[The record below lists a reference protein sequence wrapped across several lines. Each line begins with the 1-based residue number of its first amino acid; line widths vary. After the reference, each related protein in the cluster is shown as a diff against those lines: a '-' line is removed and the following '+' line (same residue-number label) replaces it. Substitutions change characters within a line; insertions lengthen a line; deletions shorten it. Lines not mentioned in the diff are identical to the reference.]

1 MEQTNPPGI
10 FPATDT
16 THKRPLA
23 YHELRDIIDLSLW
36 AGQMLLQY
44 GATSQRVEESVHRI
58 GTGLGCDWLDIL
70 VSPNVITITASSG
83 SEFRTKLRRVTSLG
97 VDLGKVTALNDLS
110 RRIISGELDRY
121 QARTE
126 LEQIDKMPRSYNRW
140 LVVVMVGLACAAF
153 SRLFGGDWVIF
164 GITFGAS
171 AVAMVLRQELSQ
183 HYFNPLLVVVACAF
197 VAGCLA
203 STAGLF
209 NLSNQPE
216 TAMAAAVLLLVPGV
230 PLINAAQDLIRGHLV
245 TGITRGVTGLLISLA
260 IALGLLLALS
270 LTGVTL

>member
-1 MEQTNPPGI
+1 MEQSHPPGI
-10 FPATDT
+10 FPAHDT

-110 RRIISGELDRY
+110 RRIINSEIDRF

-126 LEQIDKMPRSYNRW
+126 LEQIDQMPRSYNRW

-153 SRLFGGDWVIF
+153 SRLFGGDWIIF

-171 AVAMVLRQELSQ
+171 AVAMFLRQTL
-183 HYFNPLLVVVACAF
+183 HRLNFNPLLVVVACAF

-203 STAGLF
+203 SSAGLF

-216 TAMAAAVLLLVPGV
+216 TALAAAVLLLVPGV
-230 PLINAAQDLIRGHLV
+230 PLINSAQDLIRGHLV

>member
-1 MEQTNPPGI
+1 MEQTHPPGI
-10 FPATDT
+10 FPEHDVS
-16 THKRPLA
+16 HKRPLA

-36 AGQMLLQY
+36 SGQLLLQH

-83 SEFRTKLRRVTSLG
+83 SEFRTKLRRVASLG
-97 VDLGKVTALNDLS
+97 VDLGKVTAINDLS
-110 RRIISGELDRY
+110 RRINNGELDRF
-121 QARTE
+121 QVRTE
-126 LEQIDKMPRSYNRW
+126 LEQIDRMPRSYNRW
-140 LVVVMVGLACAAF
+140 LVVIMVGLACAAF
-153 SRLFGGDWVIF
+153 SRLFGGDWIIF

-171 AVAMVLRQELSQ
+171 AVAMFLRQVLHH

-209 NLSNQPE
+209 NLSDQPE
-216 TAMAAAVLLLVPGV
+216 TALAAAVLLLVPGV
-230 PLINAAQDLIRGHLV
+230 PLINSAQDLIRGHLI
-245 TGITRGVTGLLISLA
+245 TGIARGVTGILISLA

>member
-1 MEQTNPPGI
+1 MEPTHPPGI
-10 FPATDT
+10 HPEHDVS
-16 THKRPLA
+16 HKRPLA

-36 AGQMLLQY
+36 AGQLLLQH

-70 VSPNVITITASSG
+70 VSPNVISITATSG
-83 SEFRTKLRRVTSLG
+83 SEFRTKLRRVVSLG

-110 RRIISGELDRY
+110 RRIINGELDRF

-126 LEQIDKMPRSYNRW
+126 LEHIDHMPRSYNRW

-153 SRLFGGDWVIF
+153 SRLFGGDWIIF
-164 GITFGAS
+164 GITFAAS
-171 AVAMVLRQELSQ
+171 AVAMVLRQELA
-183 HYFNPLLVVVACAF
+183 HRHFNPLLVVVACAF

-209 NLSNQPE
+209 HLSDQPE
-216 TAMAAAVLLLVPGV
+216 TALAAAVLLLVPGV
-230 PLINAAQDLIRGHLV
+230 PLINAAQDLIRGHMI
-245 TGITRGVTGLLISLA
+245 TGLARGVTGLLISLA

>member
-1 MEQTNPPGI
+1 MEHTNPPGI
-10 FPATDT
+10 YPENDASQ
-16 THKRPLA
+16 KRPLA

-36 AGQMLLQY
+36 AGQMLLQH

-110 RRIISGELDRY
+110 RRIISGEVDHV

-126 LEQIDKMPRSYNRW
+126 IEKIDQMPRSYNRW
-140 LVVVMVGLACAAF
+140 LVVIMVGLACAAF
-153 SRLFGGDWVIF
+153 SRLFGGDWIIF

-171 AVAMVLRQELSQ
+171 AVAMFLRQELTQ
-183 HYFNPLLVVVACAF
+183 RYFNPLLVVVTCAF

-209 NLSNQPE
+209 KLSNQSE
-216 TAMAAAVLLLVPGV
+216 IALAAAVLLLVPGV

-260 IALGLLLALS
+260 IALGLLLAIS
-270 LTGVTL
+270 LTGVSL

>member
-1 MEQTNPPGI
+1 MEPIHPPGI
-10 FPATDT
+10 HPEHDVS
-16 THKRPLA
+16 HKRPLA

-36 AGQMLLQY
+36 AGQMLLQH
-44 GATSQRVEESVHRI
+44 GATSQRVEESVHKI

-83 SEFRTKLRRVTSLG
+83 SEFRTKLRRVTRLG
-97 VDLGKVTALNDLS
+97 VDLGKVTAVNDLS
-110 RRIISGELDRY
+110 RHITNGDLDRF
-121 QARTE
+121 QTRTE
-126 LEQIDKMPRSYNRW
+126 LEQINKMPRSYNRW
-140 LVVVMVGLACAAF
+140 LTILMVGLACAAF
-153 SRLFGGDWVIF
+153 SRLFGGDWTIF

-171 AVAMVLRQELSQ
+171 AVAMFLRQALA
-183 HYFNPLLVVVACAF
+183 HRFFNPLLIVVVCAF
-197 VAGCLA
+197 VASCLA

-209 NLSNQPE
+209 QLSDQPE
-216 TAMAAAVLLLVPGV
+216 TALAAAVLLLVPGV

>member
-1 MEQTNPPGI
+1 MEPTHPPGI
-10 FPATDT
+10 HPEHDVS
-16 THKRPLA
+16 HKRPLA

-36 AGQMLLQY
+36 AGQLLLQH
-44 GATSQRVEESVHRI
+44 GATSHRVEESVHKI

-83 SEFRTKLRRVTSLG
+83 SEFRTKLRRVVSLG

-110 RRIISGELDRY
+110 RRISSGKLDRF

-126 LEQIDKMPRSYNRW
+126 LEHIDQMPRSYNRW
-140 LVVVMVGLACAAF
+140 LVIFMVGLSCAAF
-153 SRLFGGDWVIF
+153 SRLFGGDWIIF
-164 GITFGAS
+164 GITFVAS
-171 AVAMVLRQELSQ
+171 AVAMYLRQLLSH
-183 HYFNPLLVVVACAF
+183 HYFNHLLIVVVCAF
-197 VAGCLA
+197 VATVLA
-203 STAGLF
+203 STAGIF
-209 NLSNQPE
+209 NLSDQPE
-216 TAMAAAVLLLVPGV
+216 TALAAAVLLLVPGV

-245 TGITRGVTGLLISLA
+245 TGIARGVTGLLISLA

>member
-1 MEQTNPPGI
+1 MEPTHPPGI
-10 FPATDT
+10 HPEHDVS
-16 THKRPLA
+16 HKRPLA

-36 AGQMLLQY
+36 AGQMLLQH
-44 GATSQRVEESVHRI
+44 GATSQRVEESVHKM

-97 VDLGKVTALNDLS
+97 VDLGKVTAVNDLS
-110 RRIISGELDRY
+110 YRINNGELDRF
-121 QARTE
+121 QVRTE
-126 LEQIDKMPRSYNRW
+126 LEQINQMPHSYNRW
-140 LVVVMVGLACAAF
+140 LVIVMVGLACAAF
-153 SRLFGGDWVIF
+153 SRLFGGDWIIF

-171 AVAMVLRQELSQ
+171 AVAMFLRQELS
-183 HYFNPLLVVVACAF
+183 HRYFNPLLVVVACAF
-197 VAGCLA
+197 TAGSLA
-203 STAGLF
+203 STASLF
-209 NLSNQPE
+209 QLSDQPE
-216 TAMAAAVLLLVPGV
+216 TALAAAVLLLVPGV